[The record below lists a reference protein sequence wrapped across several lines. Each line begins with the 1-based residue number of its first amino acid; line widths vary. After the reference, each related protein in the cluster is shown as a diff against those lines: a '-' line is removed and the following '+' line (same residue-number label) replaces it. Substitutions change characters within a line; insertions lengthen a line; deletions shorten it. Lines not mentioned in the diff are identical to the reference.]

1 MKKNLFPALACC
13 SLLAA
18 MQTQAQVI
26 TDWTFENLTAGQN
39 LNPAPAIG
47 SGNAVAI
54 GMDNTYGTPGP
65 SQNISDVLASALISS
80 TGTGNEWRI
89 RGGKIGT
96 GLAANGWSSLAP
108 IGTQGAEFTASTV
121 GFTGIQVS
129 FDVEMT
135 GQAEANLEVLY
146 STDGITWNNAVI
158 SSVATA
164 GATIKNN
171 TTSANTVMGSY
182 ISLLP
187 SAFNNSIT
195 VDLSGISAANNDAN
209 FGIQLVNAS
218 TGVDDTNA
226 AGTPYNNSS
235 GNWRFDNVQI
245 SGVAA
250 APEPST
256 LALAGLGLTALFGFR
271 GLRNRNV

>member
-1 MKKNLFPALACC
+1 MKKTLLPTLACC

-26 TDWTFENLTAGQN
+26 TDWTFENYAVGFN
-39 LNPAPAIG
+39 PNPAPAIG
-47 SGNAVAI
+47 SGTASAI
-54 GMDNTYGTPGP
+54 GMANSYGTPNP
-65 SQNISDVLASALISS
+65 STNAPDVLASAMVSS

-89 RGGKIGT
+89 RGQGT
-96 GLAANGWSSLAP
+96 PAVPANGWSSLAP
-108 IGTQGAEFTASTV
+108 IGTQAAEFTASTV

-135 GQAEANLEVLY
+135 GQAEANLEVLFT
-146 STDGITWNNAVI
+146 TDGISWNNAVI

-195 VDLSGISAANNDAN
+195 VDLSGITGANNDSN
-209 FGIQLVNAS
+209 FGIRLVNAS
-218 TGVDDTNA
+218 MGIDDTNA
-226 AGTPYNNSS
+226 AGTAYNNSS

-256 LALAGLGLTALFGFR
+256 LALAGLGLTSLFGFR
-271 GLRNRNV
+271 GLRNRKV